1 MEIRASLWRD
11 GELAA
16 EEEHRIVIRSYFRD
30 ELLLLLEGA
39 GFEVVSVTG
48 DHTDE
53 PATAEHETLVFVA
66 RKP

>member
-1 MEIRASLWRD
+1 M
-11 GELAA
+11 
-16 EEEHRIVIRSYFRD
+16 IRSYFRD

-53 PATAEHETLVFVA
+53 PASAEHEMLVFVA
-66 RKP
+66 RKPS